1 MAHEVTG
8 SLEARA
14 EGAVKNAFLQQ
25 ALDVATERFI
35 TLRQAAYAEFQDPLA
50 VRLAAKAARERAIAR
65 LDENLA
71 RLAENVRRA
80 GGHVHWAATASEA
93 RAIVVG
99 IARERGVRTAVKSK
113 SMASEEIHLN
123 QALEAAGV
131 RPVETDLGEWI
142 IQLSGETPSHIIA
155 PAIHLTK
162 AQVAALLSK
171 HVGRDL
177 PAEAEALV
185 AVAKQALR
193 EEFIR
198 ADMGITGVN
207 FAVAETG
214 TIVLVTNE
222 GNGRLVTS
230 HPRIHVALMGVDKVI
245 ETLDDLAALMR
256 VLPRAATGQKLSVY
270 MTMVTGP
277 RRPDEA
283 DGPDEFHLV
292 VMDNGRSRVLRTP
305 MEEALQ
311 CLRCG
316 ACLNVCP
323 VYREIGGHAY
333 GAVYAGP
340 IGMCLTPMIDPS
352 AEAKSLCAASTL
364 CGACLDACPVVIDIP
379 GMLLHLR
386 AEAVREGA
394 FPWWERLGFRLLAY
408 VLNSPALYRLAG
420 RLGAKLT
427 RPLVQDGWIRRL
439 PSAGDRWTRL
449 RDLPPIAERPFRERW
464 KDLAVAESSERLSK

>member
-1 MAHEVTG
+1 MAHEVRG

-14 EGAVKNAFLQQ
+14 EGAVRNAFLQQ

-35 TLRQAAYAEFQDPLA
+35 SLRQTADADFQDPLA
-50 VRLAAKAARERAIAR
+50 VRLAAKAARERAVAN
-65 LDENLA
+65 LDANLA
-71 RLAENVRRA
+71 RLAANVRAA
-80 GGHVHWAATASEA
+80 GGHVHWAATADEA

-99 IARERGVRTAVKSK
+99 IARERGVRTVVKSK

-123 QALEAAGV
+123 RALETAGI

-162 AQVAALLSK
+162 GQVAELISRHL
-171 HVGRDL
+171 GREL

-185 AVAKQALR
+185 AAAKQALR
-193 EEFIR
+193 QEFIR
-198 ADMGITGVN
+198 ADMGISGVN

-245 ETLDDLAALMR
+245 ETLDDLTTLMR

-277 RRPDEA
+277 RRADEI

-292 VMDNGRSRVLRTP
+292 IMDNGRSRVLRTP
-305 MEEALQ
+305 MEESLQ

-323 VYREIGGHAY
+323 VYKEIGGHAY
-333 GAVYAGP
+333 GSVYSGP
-340 IGMCLTPMIDPS
+340 IGMVLTPMIDQS
-352 AEAKSLCAASTL
+352 AEAKSLCSASTL
-364 CGACLDACPVVIDIP
+364 CGACLDACPVAIDIP

-386 AEAVREGA
+386 AEAVTAGA
-394 FPWWERLGFRLLAY
+394 FPWWERVGFRLLGF
-408 VLNSPALYRLAG
+408 VLNSPGLYRLAG
-420 RLGAKLT
+420 RVGAKLT
-427 RPLVQDGWIRRL
+427 RPLAQHGWIRRL
-439 PSAGDRWTRL
+439 PGAGERWTRI
-449 RDLPPIAERPFRERW
+449 RDLPPIAERPFRDRW
-464 KDLAVAESSERLSK
+464 KGLVASGPADR